1 MRGVC
6 VCVWAGWVKSV
17 TRAHTHVIDC
27 NMWGVHV
34 CVWAGWVKS
43 VTPAHTHVRFE
54 GPEGAFE
61 VAYTAKQA
69 ARDLG
74 LAFAT
79 TVHKSQ
85 GSEWPVVVVVVHSQH
100 YVMLR

>member
-1 MRGVC
+1 LC
-6 VCVWAGWVKSV
+6 
-17 TRAHTHVIDC
+17 
-27 NMWGVHV
+27 
-34 CVWAGWVKS
+34 AGWVKS